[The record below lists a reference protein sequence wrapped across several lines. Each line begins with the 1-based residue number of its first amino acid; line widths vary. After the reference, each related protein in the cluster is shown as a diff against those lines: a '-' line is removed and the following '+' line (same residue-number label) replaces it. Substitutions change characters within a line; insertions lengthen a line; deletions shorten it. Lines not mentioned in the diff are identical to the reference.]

1 MSCSEK
7 ILEKYFS
14 VITWETYI
22 ADPVHDTI
30 VLLFTMSS
38 LFIEPRVGKA

>member
-7 ILEKYFS
+7 ILKKYFS

-22 ADPVHDTI
+22 ADPVHDTNCLA
-30 VLLFTMSS
+30 VRNVST
-38 LFIEPRVGKA
+38 VH